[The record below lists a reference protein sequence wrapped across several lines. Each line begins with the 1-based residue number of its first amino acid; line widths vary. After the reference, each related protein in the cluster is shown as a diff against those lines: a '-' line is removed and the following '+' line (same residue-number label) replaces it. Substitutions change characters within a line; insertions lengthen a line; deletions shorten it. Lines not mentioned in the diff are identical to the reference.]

1 MKKTYAAPALLISGD
16 AVRETL
22 QSTMKGQPEA
32 VAPLIYRPFAAGSV
46 GFGL

>member
-1 MKKTYAAPALLISGD
+1 MKRTYAPPALLNSGD

-22 QSTMKGQPEA
+22 QSSMKGQPETA
-32 VAPLIYRPFAAGSV
+32 APHIYRPFSAGSL

>member
-1 MKKTYAAPALLISGD
+1 MKRIYAAPALLNSGD

-22 QSTMKGQPEA
+22 QSSMKGQPEA
-32 VAPLIYRPFAAGSV
+32 VAPLIYRPFSAGSI

>member
-1 MKKTYAAPALLISGD
+1 MKRIYAAPALLDSGD

-22 QSTMKGQPEA
+22 QSTNMSRPES
-32 VAPLIYRPFAAGSV
+32 VAPLIYRPFSAGSI

>member
-22 QSTMKGQPEA
+22 QSSIKGQPEM
-32 VAPLIYRPFAAGSV
+32 VAPLIYRPFSAGAV
-46 GFGL
+46 GFAL